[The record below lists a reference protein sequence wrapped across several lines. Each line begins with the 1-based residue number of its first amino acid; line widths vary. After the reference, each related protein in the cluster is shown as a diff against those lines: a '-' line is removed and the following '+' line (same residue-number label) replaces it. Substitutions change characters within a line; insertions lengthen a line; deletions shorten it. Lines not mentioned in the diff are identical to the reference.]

1 MNHPRPIGGARL
13 SRWVDEELADIA
25 DAADAARLEQYAE
38 RDPTFTDEF
47 GAEDGFGNRR
57 D

>member
-1 MNHPRPIGGARL
+1 MNHPHPIGGDPL
-13 SRWVDEELADIA
+13 PRWVDDQLADIA
-25 DAADAARLEQYAE
+25 DAADAARLEQYLE